1 MKAKIIKYIL
11 IAFASLLVSCENI
24 LDVDVRSS
32 ITGQN
37 FWQSENDFTPF
48 LIGIYSRYRSN
59 MSDVVFGEDRSEC
72 WKQGYNA
79 RFTYWSQV
87 INAGNTR
94 DWTGFYGMIDNCNL
108 LLDKIEGFE
117 FSNTATKNRIKAETY
132 ALRAA
137 MYFYMAKIWGDIP
150 LVLTPTYSEKEP
162 LYPRSPVAEVF
173 SQINADISQ
182 ALTLFPENGFVDK
195 YRFSKPAVY
204 ALQADVKM
212 WSAKVLGGGNADLNA
227 AISAITEVE
236 NSGVELVTSDYGDV
250 FDSRKNKEIILSL
263 YCNRS
268 EFTSGAYN
276 LSFLRFDTS
285 AGADNA
291 ADLPMALAGQQ
302 GYALSDEAI
311 ALYKYPD
318 DKRIPRSYVPEIY
331 NGVVSLY
338 WPNKFIGTK
347 YPDDRIADSDIIIYR
362 LSDMLLLKAEA
373 YAALNQPT
381 DALTYL
387 NMVRQRA
394 GIPDYTE
401 TDKALLEREILDE
414 RGRELLHELKRW
426 WDLVRA
432 HYSGVI
438 DVYQYVP
445 NLVGKDTPIYWPV
458 HTRVLTLNDKITQT
472 DGY

>member
-1 MKAKIIKYIL
+1 M
-11 IAFASLLVSCENI
+11 SLMLVPVSCDDI

-37 FWQSENDFTPF
+37 FWQSESDFTPF
-48 LIGIYSRYRSN
+48 LIGIYARYRSI
-59 MSDVVFGEDRSEC
+59 MSDMDFGEDRSEF
-72 WKQGYNA
+72 WMQGYNA

-87 INAGNTR
+87 IDAGNTR
-94 DWTGFYGMIDNCNL
+94 DWTSFYGMIDNCNL
-108 LLDKIEGFE
+108 LLDKIDEFD
-117 FSNTATKNRIKAETY
+117 FSNPATKDRIKAETY
-132 ALRAA
+132 GLRAA

-150 LVLTPTYSEKEP
+150 LVLTPTYSENEP
-162 LYPRSPVAEVF
+162 LYPRAPVSEVF
-173 SQINADISQ
+173 TQINDDISQ
-182 ALTLFPENGFVDK
+182 ALALFPEDGYVDK
-195 YRFSKPAVY
+195 YRLSKPAVY
-204 ALQADVKM
+204 ALLADVKM
-212 WSAKVLGGGNADLNA
+212 WTAKVLGGGDADLNA
-227 AISAITEVE
+227 AINAITEVE
-236 NSGVELVTSDYGDV
+236 NSGVELLTTEYGDV
-250 FDSRKNKEIILSL
+250 FDDRKNNEIIFSL
-263 YCNRS
+263 YLNRG

-276 LSFLRFDTS
+276 AAFLRFDTS

-291 ADLPMALAGQQ
+291 EDLPMALAGQQ
-302 GYALSDEAI
+302 GYALSPEAI
-311 ALYKYPD
+311 ALYKWPE
-318 DKRIPRSYVPEIY
+318 DKRIARSYVPEIY
-331 NGVVSLY
+331 DGVVSLY
-338 WPNKFIGTK
+338 WPNKFIGTR

-381 DALTYL
+381 EALTYL
-387 NMVRQRA
+387 NRVRDRA

-438 DVYQYVP
+438 DVYEYVP

-458 HTRVLTLNDKITQT
+458 HTRVLTLNEKLTQT
-472 DGY
+472 EGY